1 MCSNLLATRI
11 LILSRVLVIPCED
24 TVHYLQ
30 SKLSL
35 SQFYTN
41 YSIMAMSTIETGPKL
56 NWTRDNQMYERY
68 RVWKKKV
75 EFIFCSALADST
87 PKQLV
92 SYLKYWMADQG
103 IPLIEKWESTGKLD
117 YSNAEETPATEGGRR
132 RILLSGYKVQT
143 YWDLLDE
150 EFKPKGNKLL
160 SIIELWTRSKQG
172 DKPLNQW
179 LTQVYNL
186 VNICKYPEDSTDRI
200 IRDVLIVGCNS
211 NHARDKIIQQ
221 GEAVTLNQVIEI
233 LQAEESAYS
242 TMKQIQDCEEKP
254 PASIYYQAYDS
265 RSKKSKNPSNEQNSS
280 SSSPTGSKRKCF
292 RCGEPF
298 SRQHMKECRAQNV
311 TCNGCGIK
319 GHLKK
324 CCKKS
329 GNFPKDSSNQQNNQS
344 PSTGSSRMNFASTLP
359 QTEAEFF
366 DEKGLLKHY
375 NPQVPQQHTGS
386 MFILK
391 KVQDPNNAILLS
403 EDGVEIQHNTS
414 TSVSDPDPAPILSPD
429 FPFQE
434 FPLREVVNQSQID
447 YYSISDTSDPRE
459 NSNSSRKAA
468 KSTDLPLKSCLANR
482 SHKELREIK
491 GSAISTAP
499 TQSSRDF
506 NTISIS
512 DNCATRKSIPGI
524 TPRIMTDNPSITTT
538 SPVETGV
545 TAIQAEI
552 PEEIQV
558 HSSNYR
564 SVIPTDTQALTALQN
579 LISDDFQA
587 KNTHST
593 QRKGEETPDT
603 RPDIQDK
610 AFQLIQKIHNQL
622 QQVQWDLQ
630 RLHSLHKYEN

>member
-1 MCSNLLATRI
+1 
-11 LILSRVLVIPCED
+11 
-24 TVHYLQ
+24 
-30 SKLSL
+30 
-35 SQFYTN
+35 
-41 YSIMAMSTIETGPKL
+41 MSTLESGPKL
-56 NWTRDNQMYERY
+56 DWTRDNQMYERY
-68 RVWKKKV
+68 RIWRKKV

-92 SYLKYWMADQG
+92 SYLKYWVGDQG

-132 RILLSGYKVQT
+132 RILSSGYKVQT

-211 NHARDKIIQQ
+211 NHARDKIVQQ

-233 LQAEESAYS
+233 LQTEESTHS
-242 TMKQIQDCEEKP
+242 TMQQIQGYDKKSTG
-254 PASIYYQAYDS
+254 SIYYQAYDS

-280 SSSPTGSKRKCF
+280 SSPTGSTGSKKKYF
-292 RCGEPF
+292 QCGEPF

-329 GNFPKDSSNQQNNQS
+329 GNFPKDDSNRQKQSS
-344 PSTGSSRMNFASTLP
+344 STDPSRMNFASTLP

-366 DEKGLLKHY
+366 DEKGLLKEY
-375 NPQVPQQHTGS
+375 NPQVPQQQQYQHTSS

-434 FPLREVVNQSQID
+434 FPLTEVVNQSQKD
-447 YYSISDTSDPRE
+447 SYSISDTLVLRE
-459 NSNSSRKAA
+459 CSNSTKKAPM
-468 KSTDLPLKSCLANR
+468 STDFSLKSVQNCSSDEEMAFFRDLT
-482 SHKELREIK
+482 
-491 GSAISTAP
+491 ISTAP

-512 DNCATRKSIPGI
+512 DNSATRKSIPGI

-538 SPVETGV
+538 SPVETDV
-545 TAIQAEI
+545 TAIPAEI
-552 PEEIQV
+552 PEEIQAQ
-558 HSSNYR
+558 SNR
-564 SVIPTDTQALTALQN
+564 SVIPTDTQTLTALQN

-603 RPDIQDK
+603 RSELQDE

-630 RLHSLHKYEN
+630 RLHSLHKYKN

>member
-1 MCSNLLATRI
+1 
-11 LILSRVLVIPCED
+11 
-24 TVHYLQ
+24 
-30 SKLSL
+30 
-35 SQFYTN
+35 
-41 YSIMAMSTIETGPKL
+41 MSTLESGPKL
-56 NWTRDNQMYERY
+56 NWTRDNQMYESY
-68 RVWKKKV
+68 RIWRKKV
-75 EFIFCSALADST
+75 ELIFCSALADST

-92 SYLKYWMADQG
+92 SYLKYWMGDQG

-132 RILLSGYKVQT
+132 RILSSGCKVQT

-211 NHARDKIIQQ
+211 NHARDKIIRQ

-233 LQAEESAYS
+233 LQTEESAHS
-242 TMKQIQDCEEKP
+242 TVQQLQGYEKKS
-254 PASIYYQAYDS
+254 PASIYYQSYDS
-265 RSKKSKNPSNEQNSS
+265 RSKKSKTPSNEQNSS
-280 SSSPTGSKRKCF
+280 SSSPTGFKRKCF

-329 GNFPKDSSNQQNNQS
+329 GNFPKDNSNQQNQS
-344 PSTGSSRMNFASTLP
+344 PSTGPGKMNIANAAP
-359 QTEAEFF
+359 QIQADFF
-366 DEKGLLKHY
+366 DEKGVLKEYRPSVHQQQQQY
-375 NPQVPQQHTGS
+375 QHTGS
-386 MFILK
+386 MFVLK
-391 KVQDPNNAILLS
+391 KFQGNPSDDILFS
-403 EDGVEIQHNTS
+403 DNGVEIQQ
-414 TSVSDPDPAPILSPD
+414 SVPDPIPSPD

-434 FPLREVVNQSQID
+434 FPLTEVVSQSQID
-447 YYSISDTSDPRE
+447 SSSNLDTSDPRE
-459 NSNSSRKAA
+459 TSNSLRKAT
-468 KSTDLPLKSCLANR
+468 KSTDLPLKSGLNNR
-482 SHKELREIK
+482 SHEEMRENRDLT
-491 GSAISTAP
+491 ISEMH
-499 TQSSRDF
+499 TQSSRDPIP
-506 NTISIS
+506 ISIS
-512 DNCATRKSIPGI
+512 GNSNPRKSIPGI
-524 TPRIMTDNPSITTT
+524 TPRIMTDTPSIPTTF
-538 SPVETGV
+538 PVETDV
-545 TAIQAEI
+545 TEI
-552 PEEIQV
+552 PEVQM
-558 HSSNYR
+558 HWSNYR
-564 SVIPTDTQALTALQN
+564 SVMPTDIQALTVLQG
-579 LISDDFQA
+579 LVSDDFQA

-603 RPDIQDK
+603 RSDTQDET
-610 AFQLIQKIHNQL
+610 FQLIQKIHNQL

-630 RLHSLHKYEN
+630 RLHSLHRYKN

>member
-1 MCSNLLATRI
+1 
-11 LILSRVLVIPCED
+11 
-24 TVHYLQ
+24 
-30 SKLSL
+30 
-35 SQFYTN
+35 
-41 YSIMAMSTIETGPKL
+41 MAMSTLETGPKL
-56 NWTRDNQMYERY
+56 DWTRDNQMYERY
-68 RVWKKKV
+68 KIWKKKV

-92 SYLKYWMADQG
+92 SYLKYWMGDQG

-117 YSNAEETPATEGGRR
+117 YSNAEETPATDGGRR
-132 RILLSGYKVQT
+132 KILSSGYKVQT

-150 EFKPKGNKLL
+150 KFKPKGNKLL

-179 LTQVYNL
+179 LTQIYNL

-211 NHARDKIIQQ
+211 NHARDKIIRQ

-233 LQAEESAYS
+233 LQTEESAHS
-242 TMKQIQDCEEKP
+242 TMQQIQGYDKKSTG
-254 PASIYYQAYDS
+254 SIYYQAYDS
-265 RSKKSKNPSNEQNSS
+265 RSKKSKNPSNKQNS

-311 TCNGCGIK
+311 ICNGCGIK

-329 GNFPKDSSNQQNNQS
+329 GNFPKDSSNRQNNQS
-344 PSTGSSRMNFASTLP
+344 PSTGSGKMNFASTLP
-359 QTEAEFF
+359 QTEADFF
-366 DEKGLLKHY
+366 DEKGLLKEY
-375 NPQVPQQHTGS
+375 RPPVQQQHTGS
-386 MFILK
+386 MFVLK
-391 KVQDPNNAILLS
+391 KIQDPNNAILLS

-414 TSVSDPDPAPILSPD
+414 TSVSDPDPAAILSPD

-434 FPLREVVNQSQID
+434 FPLTEVVNQSQID
-447 YYSISDTSDPRE
+447 YYSISDTTDPRE
-459 NSNSSRKAA
+459 CSNSSRKAT
-468 KSTDLPLKSCLANR
+468 KSTDLPLQSGLKSDLNNR
-482 SHKELREIK
+482 SHEEMTEYRDLTVSDKH
-491 GSAISTAP
+491 
-499 TQSSRDF
+499 TQSSRDS
-506 NTISIS
+506 NTISIP
-512 DNCATRKSIPGI
+512 DNSTTRESNPGI
-524 TPRIMTDNPSITTT
+524 TSRIMADTPSTPTTF
-538 SPVETGV
+538 PVETDV
-545 TAIQAEI
+545 TVI
-552 PEEIQV
+552 PEDIQM

-564 SVIPTDTQALTALQN
+564 SVMPTDTQALTALQN

-603 RPDIQDK
+603 RSDIQDE

-622 QQVQWDLQ
+622 QEVQWDLQ
-630 RLHSLHKYEN
+630 RLHSLHKYKN